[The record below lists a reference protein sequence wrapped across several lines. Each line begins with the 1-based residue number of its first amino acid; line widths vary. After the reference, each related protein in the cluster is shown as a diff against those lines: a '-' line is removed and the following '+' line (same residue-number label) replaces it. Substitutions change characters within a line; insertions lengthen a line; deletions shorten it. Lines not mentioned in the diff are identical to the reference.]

1 MDNGFVRL
9 SIFEI
14 FLPGYL
20 RFSEVVAVVVCFFFV
35 KKRSP
40 EIFGINT
47 KRPLYNLLMKV
58 KLLYVVEL
66 STGPIREA
74 NRFG

>member
-20 RFSEVVAVVVCFFFV
+20 RFSEVVAVVVFFFV

-58 KLLYVVEL
+58 KLLYVLGL

>member
-20 RFSEVVAVVVCFFFV
+20 RFSEVVAVVVFFFV

-58 KLLYVVEL
+58 KLLYVLEL
-66 STGPIREA
+66 STGPIRVA
-74 NRFG
+74 NSFG